1 MATEL
6 CPHGKDPRMCAY
18 CDKKDT
24 CGCRCDKNT
33 DVIWGE
39 ITGNLADQTDLQA
52 ALDKHTA
59 DILAA
64 DTLAHNNEQR
74 LDAVENT
81 AEEANQRSKDNTSR
95 LDSVEG
101 TANATKALTDIHE
114 TRLGK
119 VEGIANEANTRSQDN
134 TKRLDKVEGVA
145 NGAKA
150 LADTHTEL
158 LNKAN
163 TTIADLIEQ
172 DKSHSES
179 IEELTERC
187 EALQGDIDRVD
198 TKANTAQATA
208 DTKAD
213 KVHSHA
219 ISDVTGLQSAL
230 NNKANSRH
238 THSSIGN
245 SNGTSVEADGSNVY
259 IRDNQGNI
267 VFKTRNGNGT
277 NSLSGVQITSG
288 GIDSQLL
295 IDNIVSVLRSPNGN
309 NTYFRVEDNKISIK
323 YESPTDGL
331 DQELKMDDTGFRV
344 KQPGSDKVAFQ
355 ANPNETS
362 VKFDGS
368 MGLRLKADQS
378 ELKFSGKGLTVTK
391 TETKVTSAGKVEL
404 LAPSIEARDSKD
416 NPIFSTERKF
426 KSGTTTDEQQ
436 TIIFVGDK
444 EYRTGDGTSAEIVL
458 NGDMELYTTLQS
470 LQSGKRSRFE
480 MPMTID
486 WIKQDGQLLSKEM
499 CKYLYSA
506 IYRYIK
512 ISINSEDFVKEDE
525 ASLML
530 RQLSGENI
538 YPVILS
544 KYWFDGYA
552 QAAHAQHFKPWLVEF
567 YDEIQSYDSEEGIV
581 SVSFIRIHIGEDFSR
596 WLIKGLRYNELDAEM
611 TITHMQCVI
620 GEATE
625 ESVANITPEAVNFI
639 VYATRG
645 EEKDLE
651 VGHFNLRT
659 QL

>member
-39 ITGNLADQTDLQA
+39 ITGELKDQTDLQA

-119 VEGIANEANTRSQDN
+119 VEGIANEVNTRSQDN

-230 NNKANSRH
+230 NNKANSSH
-238 THSSIGN
+238 THSSIGD

-404 LAPSIEARDSKD
+404 LAPSIEARDNED
-416 NPIFSTERKF
+416 NPIFSTARSAKNDNTEK
-426 KSGTTTDEQQ
+426 Q
-436 TIIFVGDK
+436 TIIFVGNK
-444 EYRTGDGTSAEIVL
+444 EYHTGDGTSADIVL

-470 LQSGKRSRFE
+470 LRSGKRSRFE
-480 MPMTID
+480 MPITIARILD
-486 WIKQDGQLLSKEM
+486 EGKLLNKKVCE
-499 CKYLYSA
+499 YLYNA
-506 IYRYIK
+506 IVRYYGNYDYETDG
-512 ISINSEDFVKEDE
+512 NSE
-525 ASLML
+525 ML
-530 RQLSGENI
+530 RMLSGENI
-538 YPVILS
+538 YPVILA
-544 KYWFDGYA
+544 KYYHVGESA
-552 QAAHAQHFKPWLVEF
+552 VHAQHFKPWQVEF
-567 YDEIQSYDSEEGIV
+567 YDEIQSYDYTEGVLSIPV
-581 SVSFIRIHIGEDFSR
+581 IRIHIGEDFAE
-596 WLIKGLRYNELDAEM
+596 WLFRFGYKSLTEKVSYMEFKVGADDMGSMPFSLYNRSGTKIQEFTLA
-611 TITHMQCVI
+611 
-620 GEATE
+620 
-625 ESVANITPEAVNFI
+625 
-639 VYATRG
+639 
-645 EEKDLE
+645 
-651 VGHFNLRT
+651 
-659 QL
+659 

>member
-404 LAPSIEARDSKD
+404 LAPSIEARDNED
-416 NPIFSTERKF
+416 NPIFSTARSAKNDNTEK
-426 KSGTTTDEQQ
+426 Q
-436 TIIFVGDK
+436 TIIFVGNK
-444 EYRTGDGTSAEIVL
+444 EYHTGDGTSADIVL

-470 LQSGKRSRFE
+470 LRSGKRSRFE
-480 MPMTID
+480 MPITIVRILD
-486 WIKQDGQLLSKEM
+486 EGKLLNKKVCE
-499 CKYLYSA
+499 YLYIA
-506 IYRYIK
+506 IVQYYGNYDYETDG
-512 ISINSEDFVKEDE
+512 NSE
-525 ASLML
+525 ML
-530 RQLSGENI
+530 RMLSGENI
-538 YPVILS
+538 YPVILA
-544 KYWFDGYA
+544 KYYHVGESTS
-552 QAAHAQHFKPWLVEF
+552 HAQHFKPWQVEF
-567 YDEIQSYDSEEGIV
+567 YDEIQSYDSPEGVLSIPV
-581 SVSFIRIHIGEDFSR
+581 IRIHIGEDFAE
-596 WLIKGLRYNELDAEM
+596 WLFRFGYKSLTEKVSYMEFKVGADDMGSMPFSLYNKSGTKIQEFTLA
-611 TITHMQCVI
+611 
-620 GEATE
+620 
-625 ESVANITPEAVNFI
+625 
-639 VYATRG
+639 
-645 EEKDLE
+645 
-651 VGHFNLRT
+651 
-659 QL
+659 

>member
-230 NNKANSRH
+230 NNKANSSH

-245 SNGTSVEADGSNVY
+245 SNGTSVETDGSNVY
-259 IRDNQGNI
+259 IRDA
-267 VFKTRNGNGT
+267 NGT
-277 NSLSGVQITSG
+277 TVIKVKNPNNTVSGVQITSG
-288 GIDSQLL
+288 GVDGQLDIDANKSM
-295 IDNIVSVLRSPNGN
+295 LRSPSGDH
-309 NTYFRVEDNKISIK
+309 YFRAEDNKISIK
-323 YESPTDGL
+323 YDSPTDGTI
-331 DQELKMDDTGFRV
+331 QELKMDDTGFKV
-344 KQPGSDKVAFQ
+344 KQPGKDGAAFQ
-355 ANPNETS
+355 ATTTETS
-362 VKFDGS
+362 AKFNGS

-404 LAPSIEARDSKD
+404 LAPSIEARDNED
-416 NPIFSTERKF
+416 NPIFSTERSAKNDNTE
-426 KSGTTTDEQQ
+426 KQ
-436 TIIFVGDK
+436 TIIFVGNK
-444 EYRTGDGTSAEIVL
+444 EYHTGDGTSAEMVL

-480 MPMTID
+480 MPITIVRILD
-486 WIKQDGQLLSKEM
+486 EGKLLSKKVCE
-499 CKYLYSA
+499 YLYDA
-506 IYRYIK
+506 IVRYYG
-512 ISINSEDFVKEDE
+512 NYDYETDE

-538 YPVILS
+538 YPVILA
-544 KYWFDGYA
+544 KYYHVGEST
-552 QAAHAQHFKPWLVEF
+552 AHAQHFKPWQVEF
-567 YDEIQSYDSEEGIV
+567 YDEIQSYDYPEGVLSIPV
-581 SVSFIRIHIGEDFSR
+581 IRIHIGEDFAE
-596 WLIKGLRYNELDAEM
+596 WLLRFGYKSLTEKVSYMEFKVGADEMGSMPFSLYNRDGGKIQEFTL
-611 TITHMQCVI
+611 
-620 GEATE
+620 
-625 ESVANITPEAVNFI
+625 
-639 VYATRG
+639 
-645 EEKDLE
+645 L
-651 VGHFNLRT
+651 
-659 QL
+659 

>member
-1 MATEL
+1 MAKRFLDENGLDALWGLIKAAVNTLLEKMD
-6 CPHGKDPRMCAY
+6 GKA
-18 CDKKDT
+18 
-24 CGCRCDKNT
+24 
-33 DVIWGE
+33 DV
-39 ITGNLADQTDLQA
+39 
-52 ALDKHTA
+52 KHTHLYVGIEDHA
-59 DILAA
+59 SMSFD
-64 DTLAHNNEQR
+64 NE
-74 LDAVENT
+74 
-81 AEEANQRSKDNTSR
+81 
-95 LDSVEG
+95 
-101 TANATKALTDIHE
+101 
-114 TRLGK
+114 
-119 VEGIANEANTRSQDN
+119 
-134 TKRLDKVEGVA
+134 
-145 NGAKA
+145 
-150 LADTHTEL
+150 
-158 LNKAN
+158 
-163 TTIADLIEQ
+163 
-172 DKSHSES
+172 
-179 IEELTERC
+179 
-187 EALQGDIDRVD
+187 
-198 TKANTAQATA
+198 
-208 DTKAD
+208 
-213 KVHSHA
+213 
-219 ISDVTGLQSAL
+219 
-230 NNKANSRH
+230 
-238 THSSIGN
+238 
-245 SNGTSVEADGSNVY
+245 NVY
-259 IRDNQGNI
+259 IRDAEYTPVIKVLNPEGNAC
-267 VFKTRNGNGT
+267 
-277 NSLSGVQITSG
+277 GVQISSNLNEHWQLGIEDG
-288 GIDSQLL
+288 GSYLQ
-295 IDNIVSVLRSPNGN
+295 SPNGRNMVVVQDDALRLKHLGTDTTGGTDVNLRLDMTN
-309 NTYFRVEDNKISIK
+309 NIIEI
-323 YESPTDGL
+323 
-331 DQELKMDDTGFRV
+331 
-344 KQPGSDKVAFQ
+344 KQPGKSGSAFK
-355 ANPNETS
+355 AKTDETS
-362 VKFDGS
+362 VKFNDS

-378 ELKFSGKGLTVTK
+378 ELKFSGKGITVTK
-391 TETKVTSAGKVEL
+391 TETKVTSAGAVVL
-404 LAPSIEARDSKD
+404 IAPSIEARDNSD
-416 NPIFSTERKF
+416 NPIFLTERKF

-436 TIIFVGDK
+436 THIFVGNK
-444 EYRTGDGTSAEIVL
+444 EYHTGDGTSAEIVL
-458 NGDMELYTTLQS
+458 NGDIEVFATLQTLKS
-470 LQSGKRSRFE
+470 IKRSRFE

>member
-1 MATEL
+1 MAKRFL
-6 CPHGKDPRMCAY
+6 
-18 CDKKDT
+18 
-24 CGCRCDKNT
+24 DKN
-33 DVIWGE
+33 G
-39 ITGNLADQTDLQA
+39 
-52 ALDKHTA
+52 
-59 DILAA
+59 
-64 DTLAHNNEQR
+64 
-74 LDAVENT
+74 LDALWGLIKAAVNT
-81 AEEANQRSKDNTSR
+81 LLE
-95 LDSVEG
+95 
-101 TANATKALTDIHE
+101 
-114 TRLGK
+114 K
-119 VEGIANEANTRSQDN
+119 VDG
-134 TKRLDKVEGVA
+134 
-145 NGAKA
+145 
-150 LADTHTEL
+150 
-158 LNKAN
+158 KAN
-163 TTIADLIEQ
+163 
-172 DKSHSES
+172 K
-179 IEELTERC
+179 
-187 EALQGDIDRVD
+187 
-198 TKANTAQATA
+198 N
-208 DTKAD
+208 
-213 KVHSHA
+213 
-219 ISDVTGLQSAL
+219 
-230 NNKANSRH
+230 H
-238 THSSIGN
+238 THSYIG
-245 SNGTSVEADGSNVY
+245 GHQDTTQVEADGNNVIVKDSNG
-259 IRDNQGNI
+259 IQ
-267 VFKTRNGNGT
+267 VFKTLNKFGKDDVDYPDEIGVEFRTADATEVENKESHSLGIISNKRIKLGGNGEVKK
-277 NSLSGVQITSG
+277 VQI
-288 GIDSQLL
+288 GIDGNKGFTSDQDHTTIKDNNLNYL
-295 IDNIVSVLRSPNGN
+295 DIDKDRAKVNHKSKVIIGINSADVVKVDGTETVLKNAQ
-309 NTYFRVEDNKISIK
+309 T
-323 YESPTDGL
+323 
-331 DQELKMDDTGFRV
+331 Q
-344 KQPGSDKVAFQ
+344 
-355 ANPNETS
+355 
-362 VKFDGS
+362 S

-486 WIKQDGQLLSKEM
+486 WIMQNKQQQQLLSKEM

-506 IYRYIK
+506 IYRYVK
-512 ISINSEDFVKEDE
+512 LSINSDDFEEKDE

>member
-1 MATEL
+1 M
-6 CPHGKDPRMCAY
+6 
-18 CDKKDT
+18 
-24 CGCRCDKNT
+24 
-33 DVIWGE
+33 
-39 ITGNLADQTDLQA
+39 
-52 ALDKHTA
+52 A
-59 DILAA
+59 DINVKVNFSETASF
-64 DTLAHNNEQR
+64 
-74 LDAVENT
+74 DAKISDLEN
-81 AEEANQRSKDNTSR
+81 
-95 LDSVEG
+95 
-101 TANATKALTDIHE
+101 
-114 TRLGK
+114 
-119 VEGIANEANTRSQDN
+119 
-134 TKRLDKVEGVA
+134 
-145 NGAKA
+145 
-150 LADTHTEL
+150 
-158 LNKAN
+158 
-163 TTIADLIEQ
+163 
-172 DKSHSES
+172 
-179 IEELTERC
+179 
-187 EALQGDIDRVD
+187 
-198 TKANTAQATA
+198 
-208 DTKAD
+208 TKAD
-213 KVHSHA
+213 KVH
-219 ISDVTGLQSAL
+219 
-230 NNKANSRH
+230 
-238 THSSIGN
+238 THSSIGD
-245 SNGTSVEADGSNVY
+245 SSGTSVEADGSNVY

-378 ELKFSGKGLTVTK
+378 ELKFSGKGITVTK
-391 TETKVTSAGKVEL
+391 TETKVTSAGAVVL
-404 LAPSIEARDSKD
+404 IAPSIEARDNSD
-416 NPIFSTERKF
+416 NPIFLTERKF

-436 TIIFVGDK
+436 THIFVGNK
-444 EYRTGDGTSAEIVL
+444 EYHTGDGTSAEIVL
-458 NGDMELYTTLQS
+458 NGDIEVFATLQTLKS
-470 LQSGKRSRFE
+470 IKRSRFE

-538 YPVILS
+538 YPVILA
-544 KYWFDGYA
+544 KYFFDENA
-552 QAAHAQHFKPWLVEF
+552 QAFHAQHFKPWLVEF
-567 YDEIQSYDSEEGIV
+567 YDEIQSYDSEEGII
-581 SVSFIRIHIGEDFSR
+581 SISIPIIRIHIGEDFSQ
-596 WLIKGLRYNELDAEM
+596 WLIKGLSYNGLEEKT

-620 GEATE
+620 AQATE
-625 ESVANITPEAVNFI
+625 ELVANITPEAVNFI

>member
-1 MATEL
+1 M
-6 CPHGKDPRMCAY
+6 
-18 CDKKDT
+18 
-24 CGCRCDKNT
+24 
-33 DVIWGE
+33 
-39 ITGNLADQTDLQA
+39 
-52 ALDKHTA
+52 A
-59 DILAA
+59 DINVKVNFSETASF
-64 DTLAHNNEQR
+64 
-74 LDAVENT
+74 DAKISDLEN
-81 AEEANQRSKDNTSR
+81 
-95 LDSVEG
+95 
-101 TANATKALTDIHE
+101 
-114 TRLGK
+114 
-119 VEGIANEANTRSQDN
+119 
-134 TKRLDKVEGVA
+134 
-145 NGAKA
+145 
-150 LADTHTEL
+150 
-158 LNKAN
+158 
-163 TTIADLIEQ
+163 
-172 DKSHSES
+172 
-179 IEELTERC
+179 
-187 EALQGDIDRVD
+187 
-198 TKANTAQATA
+198 
-208 DTKAD
+208 TKAD
-213 KVHSHA
+213 KVH
-219 ISDVTGLQSAL
+219 
-230 NNKANSRH
+230 
-238 THSSIGN
+238 THSSIGD
-245 SNGTSVEADGSNVY
+245 SSGTSVEADGSNVY

-486 WIKQDGQLLSKEM
+486 WIMQNKQQQQLLSKEM

-506 IYRYIK
+506 IYRYVK
-512 ISINSEDFVKEDE
+512 ISINSDDFEEKDE

-538 YPVILS
+538 YPVILA
-544 KYWFDGYA
+544 KYFFDENA
-552 QAAHAQHFKPWLVEF
+552 QAFHAQHFKPWLVEF

-581 SVSFIRIHIGEDFSR
+581 SIPIIRIHIGEDFSQ
-596 WLIKGLRYNELDAEM
+596 WLIKGLSYNELDAEM

-620 GEATE
+620 AQATE
-625 ESVANITPEAVNFI
+625 ELVANITPEAVNFI

-651 VGHFNLRT
+651 VGLFNLRT